1 MNKIKD
7 IIKDVVE
14 NLHYHEKN
22 MKSVGKDY
30 YSYSRDNFIK
40 RWKKDYDTP
49 LNEKEIY
56 DEDIESISTHIIQ
69 MKLFGHII
77 YVDNDGKDIRNQNVI
92 EEKNYTPFIVKK
104 DSSGKYKFGF
114 DDYED
119 WEKGMSNLDE
129 KNKKKDWE
137 KVSRE
142 LRQLISNYQK
152 KIKKEK
158 EQNDIT
164 NEKFRRTKIR

>member
-22 MKSVGKDY
+22 MKMVGKDY
-30 YSYSRDNFIK
+30 YSYDRGEFIK
-40 RWKKDYDTP
+40 RWKRDYDTP

-69 MKLFGHII
+69 MKLGHII

-129 KNKKKDWE
+129 KNKEQDWKE
-137 KVSRE
+137 VSRE

-158 EQNDIT
+158 EQNDII
-164 NEKFRRTKIR
+164 NKKFRRTKIR

>member
-1 MNKIKD
+1 MNKKIKN

-30 YSYSRDNFIK
+30 YSYSRDDFIK

-69 MKLFGHII
+69 MKLGHII
-77 YVDNDGKDIRNQNVI
+77 YVDNDGKDIRNQKVI
-92 EEKNYTPFIVKK
+92 WEKNKKNFTPFRVKK
-104 DSSGKYKFGF
+104 DSNGKYKFGF
-114 DDYED
+114 VDYED
-119 WEKGMSNLDE
+119 WEKGMSNLD
-129 KNKKKDWE
+129 
-137 KVSRE
+137 
-142 LRQLISNYQK
+142 
-152 KIKKEK
+152 
-158 EQNDIT
+158 
-164 NEKFRRTKIR
+164 

>member
-22 MKSVGKDY
+22 MKMVGKDY
-30 YSYSRDNFIK
+30 YSYDRDDFIK

-69 MKLFGHII
+69 MKLGHII
-77 YVDNDGKDIRNQNVI
+77 YIDNDGKDIRNQKVI
-92 EEKNYTPFIVKK
+92 
-104 DSSGKYKFGF
+104 
-114 DDYED
+114 
-119 WEKGMSNLDE
+119 WEKKTLPLMKQKE
-129 KNKKKDWE
+129 IEWE
-137 KVSRE
+137 RTSKE
-142 LRQLISNYQK
+142 LRQLISKVQK

-158 EQNDIT
+158 EQNDII
-164 NEKFRRTKIR
+164 NRKFR

>member
-1 MNKIKD
+1 
-7 IIKDVVE
+7 
-14 NLHYHEKN
+14 
-22 MKSVGKDY
+22 MKSLDKDY
-30 YSYSRDNFIK
+30 YSYSRDDFIK

-49 LNEKEIY
+49 LNEEEIY

-69 MKLFGHII
+69 MKLGHII
-77 YVDNDGKDIRNQNVI
+77 YIDNDGKDIRNQNVI

-129 KNKKKDWE
+129 KNKEQDWKE
-137 KVSRE
+137 VSRE

-158 EQNDIT
+158 EQDDII
-164 NEKFRRTKIR
+164 NRKIR

>member
-30 YSYSRDNFIK
+30 YNYDRGEFIK
-40 RWKKDYDTP
+40 RWKRDYDTP

-69 MKLFGHII
+69 MKLGHII
-77 YVDNDGKDIRNQNVI
+77 YVDNDGKDIRNQKVI
-92 EEKNYTPFIVKK
+92 WEKN
-104 DSSGKYKFGF
+104 
-114 DDYED
+114 
-119 WEKGMSNLDE
+119 
-129 KNKKKDWE
+129 
-137 KVSRE
+137 
-142 LRQLISNYQK
+142 K

-158 EQNDIT
+158 EQNDII
-164 NEKFRRTKIR
+164 NK

>member
-1 MNKIKD
+1 MKIKD

-69 MKLFGHII
+69 MKLGHII
-77 YVDNDGKDIRNQNVI
+77 YIDNDGKDIRNQKVI
-92 EEKNYTPFIVKK
+92 
-104 DSSGKYKFGF
+104 
-114 DDYED
+114 
-119 WEKGMSNLDE
+119 WEKKTLPLMKQKE
-129 KNKKKDWE
+129 IEWE
-137 KVSRE
+137 RTSKE
-142 LRQLISNYQK
+142 LRQLISKVQK

-158 EQNDIT
+158 EQNDII
-164 NEKFRRTKIR
+164 NK

>member
-1 MNKIKD
+1 MKIKD

-22 MKSVGKDY
+22 MKMVGKDY
-30 YSYSRDNFIK
+30 YSYDRGEFIK

-69 MKLFGHII
+69 MKLGHII
-77 YVDNDGKDIRNQNVI
+77 YVDNDGKDIRNQKVI
-92 EEKNYTPFIVKK
+92 WEKN
-104 DSSGKYKFGF
+104 
-114 DDYED
+114 
-119 WEKGMSNLDE
+119 
-129 KNKKKDWE
+129 
-137 KVSRE
+137 
-142 LRQLISNYQK
+142 K

-158 EQNDIT
+158 EQNDII
-164 NEKFRRTKIR
+164 NK

>member
-22 MKSVGKDY
+22 MKMVGKDY
-30 YSYSRDNFIK
+30 YSYDRDDFIK

-69 MKLFGHII
+69 MKLGHII
-77 YVDNDGKDIRNQNVI
+77 YIDNDGRDIRNQKVI
-92 EEKNYTPFIVKK
+92 
-104 DSSGKYKFGF
+104 
-114 DDYED
+114 
-119 WEKGMSNLDE
+119 WEKKTLPLMKQKE
-129 KNKKKDWE
+129 IEWE
-137 KVSRE
+137 RTSKE
-142 LRQLISNYQK
+142 LRQLISKVQK

-158 EQNDIT
+158 EQNDII
-164 NEKFRRTKIR
+164 NRKFR